1 MGTVFGVCNMKRK
14 FTTIVA
20 AAILLLASC
29 GGQTQLAGIQG
40 SGSPVVASG
49 AITGFG
55 SIFVN
60 GVEYA
65 TSNAQIRIDDQPGAE
80 SQLLVG
86 QVVTVTGSVNSDG
99 TTGTATQVTFS
110 GEVAGPITGIDTT
123 GGTFVVLGQTVR
135 APGSTLFDNN
145 IQPASIASLQV
156 GNIVEVSGF
165 PNAAGEIVASRIQLE
180 AAGSALEVKGTVQSL
195 DMTTHTFRVNT
206 LTVDYSAITP
216 SGSLANGVTVKVS
229 GTLLNAAGALVATR
243 VDVLQGFGGTANA
256 EGEIEG
262 LITTFT
268 STADF
273 VISGQRVTTN
283 ATTQF
288 MLDGVTLAVDVRVE
302 VEGSFDAS
310 GVLVA
315 TSVQATPDSSSLVRG
330 LVDNVN
336 AGSNTLTVLGVTI
349 TTSSDTEFEDDSSQQ
364 MRPFNLSDVHTND
377 YVEARGAPAQTGG
390 LNASILVRDSPENHS
405 YLQGTAS
412 NVASPNLTVLG
423 IMVVTNPLTTQFSGP
438 DGGTLSAAAFFS
450 QAPNQTVKVR
460 GTVSAGVFTADQ
472 AQIEP

>member
-1 MGTVFGVCNMKRK
+1 MKRE

-29 GGQTQLAGIQG
+29 GGPTQLGGIQG
-40 SGSPVVASG
+40 SGSPVVAYG
-49 AITGFG
+49 PIAGFG

-65 TSNAQIRIDDQPGAE
+65 TSNAQIRIDDQPGTE

-86 QVVTVTGSVNSDG
+86 QVVTVVGSVNSDG
-99 TTGTATQVTFS
+99 TTGTATQVTSS
-110 GEVAGPITGIDTT
+110 GDVAGPITQIDTV

-135 APGSTLFDNN
+135 VSGSTLFDDTV
-145 IQPASIASLQV
+145 QPASIAGLQV
-156 GNIVEVSGF
+156 SNIVEVSGF
-165 PNAAGEIVASRIQLE
+165 PNAAGEIVASRIQRE
-180 AAGSALEVKGTVQSL
+180 AAGSALEVKGIVLSL
-195 DMTTHTFRVNT
+195 DMTAHTFHVNT

-216 SGSLANGVTVKVS
+216 SGSLANGAIVKVS

-243 VDVLQGFGGTANA
+243 VDVLPGFGATAND

-268 STADF
+268 SNSDF
-273 VISGQRVTTN
+273 VVNGQRVTTN
-283 ATTQF
+283 ANTQF
-288 MLDGVTLAVDVRVE
+288 ILDGATLAVDVLVE
-302 VEGSFDAS
+302 VDGSFDAS

-315 TSVQATPDSSSLVRG
+315 KSVQATPDSASLVRG
-330 LVDNVN
+330 LVDNVI
-336 AGSNTLTVLGVTI
+336 AASNTLTVLGVTI
-349 TTSSDTEFEDDSSQQ
+349 TTNSNTEFEDKSSQQ

-377 YVEARGAPAQTGG
+377 YVEARGAPAQSGG
-390 LNASILVRDSPENHS
+390 LNASILVRDRPENHS

-423 IMVVTNPLTTQFSGP
+423 IVVVTSLATQFSGP

-450 QAPNQTVKVR
+450 QAPNKIVKVR
-460 GTVSAGVFTADQ
+460 GTLFAGVFTADQ
-472 AQIEP
+472 AQIQQ

>member
-1 MGTVFGVCNMKRK
+1 MKRE

-29 GGQTQLAGIQG
+29 GGPTQLGGIQG
-40 SGSPVVASG
+40 SGSPVVAYG
-49 AITGFG
+49 PIAGFG

-65 TSNAQIRIDDQPGAE
+65 TSNAQIRIDDQPGTE

-86 QVVTVTGSVNSDG
+86 QVVTVVGSVNSDG
-99 TTGTATQVTFS
+99 TTGTATQVTSS
-110 GEVAGPITGIDTT
+110 GDVAGPITQIDTV

-135 APGSTLFDNN
+135 VSGSTLFDDN
-145 IQPASIASLQV
+145 IQPASIAGLQV

-165 PNAAGEIVASRIQLE
+165 PNAAGEIVASRIQRE
-180 AAGSALEVKGTVQSL
+180 AAGSALEVKGIVLSL
-195 DMTTHTFRVNT
+195 DMTAHTFHVNT

-216 SGSLANGVTVKVS
+216 SGSLANGAIVKVS

-243 VDVLQGFGGTANA
+243 VDVLPGFGATAND

-268 STADF
+268 SNSDF
-273 VISGQRVTTN
+273 VVNGQRVTTN
-283 ATTQF
+283 ANTQF
-288 MLDGVTLAVDVRVE
+288 ILDGATLAVDVLVE
-302 VEGSFDAS
+302 VDGSFDAS

-315 TSVQATPDSSSLVRG
+315 KSVQATPDSASLVRG
-330 LVDNVN
+330 LVDNVI
-336 AGSNTLTVLGVTI
+336 AASNTLTVLGVTI
-349 TTSSDTEFEDDSSQQ
+349 TTNSNTEFEDKSSQQ

-377 YVEARGAPAQTGG
+377 YVEARGAPAQSGG
-390 LNASILVRDSPENHS
+390 LNASILVRDRPENHS

-423 IMVVTNPLTTQFSGP
+423 IVVVTSLATQFSGP

-450 QAPNQTVKVR
+450 QAPNKIVKVR
-460 GTVSAGVFTADQ
+460 GTLFAGVFTADQ
-472 AQIEP
+472 AQIQQ

>member
-1 MGTVFGVCNMKRK
+1 MKRE

-29 GGQTQLAGIQG
+29 GGPTQLGGIQG
-40 SGSPVVASG
+40 SGSPVVAYG
-49 AITGFG
+49 PIAGFG

-65 TSNAQIRIDDQPGAE
+65 TSNAQIRIDDQPGTE

-86 QVVTVTGSVNSDG
+86 QVVTVVGSVNSDG
-99 TTGTATQVTFS
+99 TTGTATQVTSS
-110 GEVAGPITGIDTT
+110 GDVAGPITQIDAV

-135 APGSTLFDNN
+135 VSGSTLFDDN
-145 IQPASIASLQV
+145 IQPPSIAGLQV

-165 PNAAGEIVASRIQLE
+165 PNAAGEVVASRIQRE
-180 AAGSALEVKGTVQSL
+180 AAGSALEVKGIVLSL
-195 DMTTHTFRVNT
+195 DMTAHTFHVNT

-216 SGSLANGVTVKVS
+216 SGSLANGAIVKVS

-243 VDVLQGFGGTANA
+243 VDVLPGFGATAND

-268 STADF
+268 SNSDF
-273 VISGQRVTTN
+273 VVNGQRVTTN
-283 ATTQF
+283 ANTQF
-288 MLDGVTLAVDVRVE
+288 ILDGATLAVDVLVE
-302 VEGSFDAS
+302 VDGSFDAS

-315 TSVQATPDSSSLVRG
+315 KSVQATPDSASLVRG
-330 LVDNVN
+330 LVDNVI
-336 AGSNTLTVLGVTI
+336 AASNTLTVLGVTI
-349 TTSSDTEFEDDSSQQ
+349 TTNSNTEFEDKSSQQ

-377 YVEARGAPAQTGG
+377 YVEARGAPAQSGG
-390 LNASILVRDSPENHS
+390 LNASILVRDRPENHS

-423 IMVVTNPLTTQFSGP
+423 IVVVTSLATQFSGP

-450 QAPNQTVKVR
+450 QAPNKIVKVR
-460 GTVSAGVFTADQ
+460 GTLFAGVFTADQ
-472 AQIEP
+472 AQIQQ